1 MRFLLTVSMPKEP
14 FNSLVR
20 DGSAGA
26 KISSILSDLNPEA
39 VYFTEQTGTRGA
51 VLVIDLDDVS
61 EIPRYAEPFFL
72 TFNADCEFRI
82 AMTPEDLA
90 KAGLAELGERWG

>member
-1 MRFLLTVSMPKEP
+1 MRFLLTVSMPNEP

-20 DGSAGA
+20 DGSVGE
-26 KISSILSDLNPEA
+26 KISSILGDLNPEA
-39 VYFTEQTGTRGA
+39 VYFTEQNGTRGA
-51 VLVIDLDDVS
+51 VLVIDLDDTS

-82 AMTPEDLA
+82 AMTLEDMGA
-90 KAGLAELGERWG
+90 AGLAELGEKWG

>member
-20 DGSAGA
+20 DGSVGE

-51 VLVIDLDDVS
+51 ILVIDVNDMS
-61 EIPRYAEPFFL
+61 EIPKYAEPFFL
-72 TFNADCEFRI
+72 TFDADCEFRVC
-82 AMTPEDLA
+82 MTPEDLGNS
-90 KAGLAELGERWG
+90 GLPELGRKWA